1 MTQYASEQLLPLTTA
16 QRGLWIGSQIAPP
29 GSTFNIAEAVEIL
42 GDIEPQ
48 LFVQA
53 IAQISEEAETTRI
66 QIVQTPEGPMQRVVP
81 SLRTDFPFVDMSA
94 EPDPDA
100 AAHAWMRTR
109 ILAERD
115 LEQDALWV
123 SALLKLGPQRFLWL
137 QCCHHIA
144 LDGFTGGM
152 LAARLAE
159 VYTALVEKRAP
170 EPHGFLPITMLVEH
184 EQSYR
189 DSERRETDRNYWVEQ
204 LRDVPDAP
212 TLSMR
217 LDRRNNLASGAHGGF
232 IRRSWTI
239 PAEMV
244 ERLRALVRSHGATLP
259 QGLTAMLA
267 AYLFR
272 MTGKEDFVVGMPMT
286 GRGSRALRQVPGLVA
301 NVVAL
306 RFRPVRETSFVELLT
321 QSRRV
326 LQSALRHQQFRYEDL
341 RRELGF
347 NEINQHLARFSVN
360 IEPFDYS
367 LRFGGATARNHNL
380 SNGAMEDL
388 TVFMFDRQDG
398 EGIRMDFDANPGLY
412 THEELDAHLARVER
426 LMSAVL
432 ADPEAALVAHDLIG
446 DDERRRWAAQVREA
460 QRVWPADD
468 VHALVRRQAGDR
480 PDAPAVIDAVGRL
493 AYRGLADDVEALR
506 RQLAAAGVG
515 PGHLVAVLLPRDR
528 RLVTALLAIAESG
541 AAWLPLNGHG
551 PVDRLHAILED
562 ARPSLVLC
570 DADMDLPI
578 VAPRLVLAAVG
589 AAGVLH
595 GGTADPA
602 PRVPA
607 GTAYVTYTSGTTGR
621 PKGVVVSH
629 ANLRNLLL
637 SMQETLSIA
646 PDERLLAITTVTFDI
661 AVLELL
667 LPLVAGAT
675 VVVATREEA
684 GDPKSL
690 AAAIA
695 RHGVTALQA
704 TPTMWQAIL
713 GAGQGEALRGLLLLT
728 GGEVLSGLLAERLLG
743 LGRAVFNLYGPTET
757 TIWSTAQQIGAA
769 DLALPAIG
777 RPLANTQ
784 LHIVDAYGI
793 QLPDGA
799 IGELAIGGDG
809 VATGYLGQPALTAE
823 RFPSDP
829 FSDDAGARLYRTGDR
844 AVRDA
849 DGVVRTLG
857 RNDDQIKIKGVR
869 AEPAEIESALLRLPG
884 IEQAAVVLER
894 DGDGAML
901 VAYVVAGA
909 GQPPA
914 DAAKLRRSLSTMLL
928 PQMIPSRFQYL
939 DALPRTPNGKL
950 DRRALPRPGVE
961 DARENAAS
969 VQPRTPTERMLAE
982 IWRAV
987 LGVED
992 IGIHDNFFDRGGDS
1006 LSAVHLMTALAERG
1020 ADLSL
1025 GHLFTEPTIAGLAPL
1040 FENTAR
1046 RAGFLDMVLPLRSG
1060 GDAAPLFCLHP
1071 VLGVGWSF
1079 ATLAPH
1085 LPQRHPVYALQDI
1098 GLLQGDT
1105 RPTSL
1110 EALVEIYLAEI
1121 RAVQPVGPYHLIG
1134 WSMGGLIAHGIT
1146 SRLRSAGE
1154 EVALL
1159 ALLDSYPFL
1168 GTEADPE
1175 DMEETVLIRAAMDF
1189 LKLQPDPGAPMPET
1203 ADALV
1208 ELIAAAIDMGDLPS
1222 NLGDEIGDVPAFIER
1237 LRAVTVHNLGL
1248 ARRYR
1253 PGHADSDALF
1263 LRAALRGGD
1272 GAGAVIH
1279 DSPTVWRSHLGGTLA
1294 IHEID
1299 CRHQDMMLPAH
1310 AARIGSIITRH
1321 LDARARDRALVEV
1334 ERP

>member
-1 MTQYASEQLLPLTTA
+1 MQHGSEQLLPLTTA

-42 GDIEPQ
+42 GDIDPH
-48 LFVQA
+48 LFVAA
-53 IAQISEEAETTRI
+53 ITQVSEEAETTRI

-81 SLRTDFPFVDMSA
+81 SVRTEFPFVDVSG
-94 EPDPDA
+94 ELDPDA
-100 AAHAWMRTR
+100 AALAWMRAR
-109 ILAERD
+109 ILAQLDLERD
-115 LEQDALWV
+115 GLWV
-123 SALLKLGPQRFLWL
+123 SALLKLGPQRFMWL

-159 VYTALVEKRAP
+159 VYTAFVEKRAP
-170 EPHGFLPITMLVEH
+170 EPHGFLPIALLVEQ
-184 EQSYR
+184 EQGYR
-189 DSERRETDRNYWVEQ
+189 DSDRRETDRKYWVEQ

-217 LDRRNNLASGAHGGF
+217 LDRRNTAASGADGGF

-244 ERLRALVRSHGATLP
+244 ERLRVLVRSHGATLP

-286 GRGSRALRQVPGLVA
+286 GRGSRTLRQVPGLVA

-360 IEPFDYS
+360 IEPFDYA
-367 LRFGGATARNHNL
+367 LRFGGATARSHNL

-388 TVFMFDRQDG
+388 TVFLFDRQDG

-432 ADPEAALVAHDLIG
+432 ADPEVALVAHDLIG
-446 DDERRRWAAQVREA
+446 GDERQRWAAQVRAAERA
-460 QRVWPADD
+460 WPADD
-468 VHALVRRQAGDR
+468 APALVRRKAADR
-480 PDAPAVIDAVGRL
+480 PDAPAVIDTAGAL
-493 AYRGLADDVEALR
+493 SYRVLGADVEALR

-515 PGHLVAVLLPRDR
+515 PGHLVAVVLPRDR

-578 VAPRLVLAAVG
+578 AVPRLVLARAG

-595 GGTADPA
+595 GGDADPA

-637 SMQETLSIA
+637 SMREILSVA

-667 LPLVAGAT
+667 LPLVAGGT

-684 GDPKSL
+684 GDPKRL
-690 AAAIA
+690 AEAIA

-728 GGEVLSGLLAERLLG
+728 GGEVLSGQLAERLLG

-757 TIWSTAQQIGAA
+757 TIWSTAQQIGTA
-769 DLALPAIG
+769 DLVLPAIG

-784 LHIVDAYGI
+784 LHVVDTYGI
-793 QLPDGA
+793 QLPNGT

-823 RFPSDP
+823 RFPPDR
-829 FSDDAGARLYRTGDR
+829 FTDAAGARLYRTGDR

-857 RNDDQIKIKGVR
+857 RNDDQVKIKGVR
-869 AEPAEIESALLRLPG
+869 AEPAEIESALLRLSG

-894 DGDGAML
+894 GDEGAML
-901 VAYVVAGA
+901 VAYLVAGE
-909 GQPPA
+909 GHLPA
-914 DAAKLRRSLSTMLL
+914 EPAKLRRALSTMLL
-928 PQMIPSRFQYL
+928 PQMIPSRFHYL

-950 DRRALPRPGVE
+950 DRRALPRPGKQDVIE
-961 DARENAAS
+961 SAAS
-969 VQPRTPTERMLAE
+969 AQPRTPTEIMLAQ
-982 IWRAV
+982 IWRSV
-987 LGVED
+987 LGVEE
-992 IGIHDNFFDRGGDS
+992 IGIHDNFFDLGGDS
-1006 LSAVHLMTALAERG
+1006 LSAVHLVAALADLG

-1040 FENTAR
+1040 FDGSAQGS
-1046 RAGFLDMVLPLRSG
+1046 GFLDLVLPLRSE

-1098 GLLQGDT
+1098 GLLQGEA
-1105 RPTSL
+1105 RPASI
-1110 EALVEIYLAEI
+1110 EALVEIYLEQI
-1121 RAVQPVGPYHLIG
+1121 RAVQPAGPYHLIG
-1134 WSMGGLIAHGIT
+1134 WSMGGLIAHGIA
-1146 SRLRSAGE
+1146 SHLRSAGE

-1175 DMEETVLIRAAMDF
+1175 DMEETVLIRAALDF

-1203 ADALV
+1203 TDALV
-1208 ELIAAAIDMGDLPS
+1208 ELIAAAIDMGALPAT
-1222 NLGDEIGDVPAFIER
+1222 LGQEIGDVPAFIER

-1253 PGHADSDALF
+1253 PGHADTDALF

-1279 DSPTVWRSHLGGTLA
+1279 DSPTVWGSHLAGLLT
-1294 IHEID
+1294 IHEVD

-1310 AARIGSIITRH
+1310 AARIGGILTRH
-1321 LDARARDRALVEV
+1321 LDALAQDSALVAV